1 MYILIFCLL
10 IPVFL
15 AGQDDRSCKGTDNNR
30 ARKSY
35 SNGVKALRESRSGI
49 AVNHFYKALEYD
61 SDYADAIWRLGQ
73 IYFSQYR
80 SQEAENFLKRLISIC
95 PDYNAEA
102 YFMLARIEYG
112 REDYAR
118 AIPYLEKFLID
129 IDRIKSD
136 RDYDN
141 AVYMLD
147 QARFLNI
154 IFGQKVPFNPY
165 KVEDIS
171 TEDDEY
177 LAIISPDGE
186 LAFFTRK
193 SKAESSHTAITWSER
208 YREQFMFSERID
220 GHFER
225 GELMPPPFNMQGN
238 EGGATITARN
248 DELFY
253 TICSNTNVDGVVY
266 NNCDIYYSRLI
277 WDQWTPLERLELNR
291 DDSWESQP
299 SVSADGKTLYFASDR
314 PGGYGGTDIWVVYKD
329 KNNNWGKPQNL
340 GSAINTPGNEKTPF
354 IHTDSQTLYF
364 SSANRYD
371 ENDSLF
377 PGHRGL
383 GGYDIFFSRQNEGKW
398 SKPRNIGYPI
408 NSEADDLSFFVS
420 TDGTTG
426 YFSSNKI
433 ESNGKYNLYAFELYQ
448 DARPEKVVF
457 IKGEI
462 KDEDN
467 IPVIDSKIELK
478 SVTTQNVTTVEVDSF
493 SGRYV
498 ATAVFDDDF
507 VLTVKKPDHIYQS
520 RYIDKD
526 SAIFSAPVE
535 LNFEI
540 EKVEAGKSYEL
551 HDILYPTNSAE
562 LSNRSKVILDEFIVF
577 LKDNPGIRVSIHG
590 HTDDVGDDAFNLDLS
605 KRRARSVY
613 DYLTGKG
620 IPSSRLSWQG
630 FGKMRPVADN
640 TTEEGRA
647 KNRRTEFVISNR

>member
-1 MYILIFCLL
+1 M
-10 IPVFL
+10 PVFL
-15 AGQDDRSCKGTDNNR
+15 AGQDDRSCKGTDNTR

-35 SNGVKALRESRSGI
+35 SNGVKAMRESRSGI
-49 AVNHFYKALEYD
+49 AVNHFHKALEYD

-80 SQEAENFLKRLISIC
+80 SREAENYLRRLVSLC

-112 REDYAR
+112 REDYTK
-118 AIPYLEKFLID
+118 AISYLEKFLDD

-147 QARFLNI
+147 QARFLNM
-154 IFGQKVPFNPY
+154 IFGQKVPFEPY
-165 KVEDIS
+165 KVKEIS
-171 TEDDEY
+171 TDDDEY

-193 SKAESSHTAITWSER
+193 SKAESSHGAIIWSER
-208 YREQFMFSERID
+208 YKEQFMFSERRN
-220 GHFER
+220 GNFER

-238 EGGATITARN
+238 EGGATVTARN

-253 TICSNTNVDGVVY
+253 TICSNININGIAY

-277 WDQWTPLERLELNR
+277 WDQWTPLVKLDFNR

-329 KNNNWGKPQNL
+329 NGNNWGKPQNL
-340 GSAINTPGNEKTPF
+340 GPGINTPGNEKTPF

-383 GGYDIFFSRQNEGKW
+383 GGYDIFFTRFTNDKW
-398 SKPRNIGYPI
+398 SKPKNIGYPI

-420 TDGTTG
+420 TDGSTG

-462 KDEDN
+462 KDEFD
-467 IPVIDSKIELK
+467 IPVYDSKVELK
-478 SVTTQNVTTVEVDSF
+478 SVTTQRVTTVDVDSF
-493 SGRYV
+493 SGKYV
-498 ATAVFDDDF
+498 ATAIFDDDF

-526 SAIFSAPVE
+526 SSIFTAPVE
-535 LNFEI
+535 INFEI

-562 LSNRSKVILDEFIVF
+562 LSNRSRVILDEFIVF
-577 LKDNPGIRVSIHG
+577 LRDNPGIRVAIHG
-590 HTDDVGDDAFNLDLS
+590 HTDDVGEDAFNLDLS
-605 KRRARSVY
+605 KRRAHSVY
-613 DYLTGKG
+613 YYLTTKG

-630 FGKMRPVADN
+630 FGKTRPVADN

-647 KNRRTEFVISNR
+647 KNRRTEFVISYR